1 MFTIFNRKELISTFS
16 MKAQSEISRKLQTKG
31 IKYKC
36 KVVNRNSASAFS
48 SSRAR
53 TGTLGQNVDRTY
65 QYVFYVYKKDYDRA
79 RRAVL

>member
-16 MKAQSEISRKLQTKG
+16 MKAQSEIRIKLQNRG

-36 KVVNRNSASAFS
+36 KVINRNSASPFS

-53 TGTLGQNVDRTY
+53 TGTLGQNLDCTY
-65 QYVFYVYKKDYDRA
+65 EYIFFVYKKDYDRA
-79 RRAVL
+79 RRVVL

>member
-16 MKAQSEISRKLQTKG
+16 MKAQSEIRGKLQNKG

-36 KVVNRNSASAFS
+36 KVVNRNSASPFS